1 MKSVLVSFFP
11 SLLPLLLMLAMI
23 CLPLSLRAQ
32 NQEDANGEIK
42 LSDSFRQAL
51 EGAFL
56 FNPITSEPLPYPNP
70 LTREQLHEWVGPVDT
85 TDVAI
90 QMELWRRRHPQDL
103 TDENLPQ
110 DSAQSQYMETYR
122 QLRLWEKNFKP
133 LPPTAVIEI
142 KIPGLTDH
150 VQWRSKNGRYSV
162 IRTPDGRSAL
172 SGLDVNALGKYIR
185 PKEIRL
191 RKSRARAK
199 KNKGEMDLY
208 YPIIPNPE

>member
-1 MKSVLVSFFP
+1 MKSVLVSFSPTLF
-11 SLLPLLLMLAMI
+11 LLLLMLVMI
-23 CLPLSLRAQ
+23 CQPLSLWAQ
-32 NQEDANGEIK
+32 NQEDTTGEIK

-51 EGAFL
+51 EGAFQ
-56 FNPITSEPLPYPNP
+56 FSPITEEPLPYPNP
-70 LTREQLHEWVGPVDT
+70 LTREQLHEWAGPVDT
-85 TDVAI
+85 TDLSI
-90 QMELWRRRHPQDL
+90 QMELWRRRHPQEQ

-122 QLRLWEKNFKP
+122 ALRLWEKDFKP
-133 LPPTAVIEI
+133 LPPTAVIQIE
-142 KIPGLTDH
+142 IPGLTDH

-162 IRTPDGRSAL
+162 IRTSDGRSVL
-172 SGLDVNALGKYIR
+172 SGLDVNALGKYVR

-199 KNKGEMDLY
+199 KKRGEMDLF